1 MIIQAETCFEFTKS
15 IMMLLF
21 AFTRIVMLGFVG
33 GVGGGFGG
41 VGESSNGGDEISVES
56 EVRGVVMVLMLLLVK
71 GLTAA
76 IFALSNTSVLSV
88 KGLTTTVEFFSGAMG
103 VTFR

>member
-1 MIIQAETCFEFTKS
+1 
-15 IMMLLF
+15 
-21 AFTRIVMLGFVG
+21 MLGFVG

-41 VGESSNGGDEISVES
+41 GSESSNGGDEISVES
-56 EVRGVVMVLMLLLVK
+56 EGRGGVMVLMLLLVK

-76 IFALSNTSVLSV
+76 IFALSNTSVLFV
-88 KGLTTTVEFFSGAMG
+88 KGLTTTIEFFSGAMG

>member
-1 MIIQAETCFEFTKS
+1 
-15 IMMLLF
+15 MMLLL

-41 VGESSNGGDEISVES
+41 VGESSNGGDELSVEF
-56 EVRGVVMVLMLLLVK
+56 EVREVVLMLMLLLVK
-71 GLTAA
+71 GLTVA

-88 KGLTTTVEFFSGAMG
+88 KGLTTTVEFF
-103 VTFR
+103 